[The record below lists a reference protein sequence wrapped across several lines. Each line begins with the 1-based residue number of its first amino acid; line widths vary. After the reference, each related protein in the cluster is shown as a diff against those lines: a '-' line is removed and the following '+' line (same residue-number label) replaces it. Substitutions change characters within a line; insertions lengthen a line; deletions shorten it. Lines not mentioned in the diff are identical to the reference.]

1 MRKIEVLEVN
11 GCLLKL
17 WGSLHSHS
25 EGLLSTDAVKI
36 RKIGIIV
43 INSSKLKKVGHM
55 TYEFDLGNYS
65 RKVSDVAET
74 QKWFDRGLVWLFAY
88 NHEEAIVC
96 FEKALKTDSG
106 CTLAH
111 WGIAYAIGPNY
122 NKPWEVFTPEEK
134 APALER
140 AHAALTAGLAL
151 TTATTAERALIEALA
166 SRYPIDPEIDDY
178 QPFNDGFA
186 AAMKPVYEAHPD
198 DLDVAFVYTEAMMN
212 RTPWQLWDFHNGIP
226 NPEASTIDAMTVL
239 ERAFKETP
247 GAWDHPGLLHM
258 YIHLM
263 EMSPFPERALRH
275 GDQLNGLVPD
285 AGHLVHMATH
295 IDVLCGDYQNVLSRN
310 LAAAEV
316 DDKFKSHAG
325 AANFY
330 ALYRIHN
337 LHFALYGAMFLGQ
350 KTAAIDAAVRL
361 RAEVPDDVV
370 RVYPDLFET
379 FVAALPHVYIRF
391 GMWSEAL
398 ELGLPEDKE
407 LYTTTNALIL
417 YARAVA
423 FANLGRHEEAQA
435 AKAAFEAAYAEVP
448 EERMLFNNT
457 ARDVLAVAEQM
468 MLGEIA
474 FKAGRRDEG
483 LEHLRS
489 SVALD
494 DGLMYEEPWSWPQ
507 PTRHALGALL
517 MDAGNYDEAEAAYR
531 ADLGLD
537 GELPRP
543 SQHPR
548 NVWALHGLHE
558 CLLRRDETVERAH
571 IKGLLDQAIARAD
584 IPIRASCLCSIKAA

>member
-1 MRKIEVLEVN
+1 M
-11 GCLLKL
+11 
-17 WGSLHSHS
+17 
-25 EGLLSTDAVKI
+25 TD
-36 RKIGIIV
+36 
-43 INSSKLKKVGHM
+43 
-55 TYEFDLGNYS
+55 YFDLGSYS
-65 RKVSDVAET
+65 RTSSSVTEAQS
-74 QKWFDRGLVWLFAY
+74 WFDRGIVWLFAY

-96 FEKALKTDSG
+96 FEKALTADPD
-106 CTLAH
+106 CALAH

-134 APALER
+134 APALAR
-140 AHAALTAGLAL
+140 AHTALAAGLAL
-151 TTATTAERALIEALA
+151 ETTAPVERALLEALA
-166 SRYPIDPEIDDY
+166 SRYPQDPEIEDY

-198 DLDVAFVYTEAMMN
+198 DLDVAFVYAEAMMN
-212 RTPWQLWDFHNGIP
+212 RTPWQLWDFHKGIP
-226 NPEASTIDAMTVL
+226 NPEASTPEAMAVL
-239 ERAFKETP
+239 EHAFKDTP
-247 GAWDHPGLLHM
+247 AAWDHPGLLHM

-263 EMSPFPERALRH
+263 EMSPHPERALRH
-275 GDQLNGLVPD
+275 GDRLNGLVPD

-310 LAAAEV
+310 LAAADV
-316 DDKFKSHAG
+316 DERFKSYAG

-350 KTAAIDAAVRL
+350 KAEAIDAAVRL
-361 RAEVPDDVV
+361 RGEVPDEVV

-391 GMWSEAL
+391 GMWSETL
-398 ELGLPEDKE
+398 ELELPEDKE

-423 FANLGRHEEAQA
+423 LANLGRHEA
-435 AKAAFEAAYAEVP
+435 AHTAKTAFEAAYALVP

-457 ARDVLAVAEQM
+457 ARDVLAVAQQM

-474 FKAGRRDEG
+474 FKAGQREKG
-483 LEHLRS
+483 LKHLRK
-489 SVALD
+489 SVDLD
-494 DGLMYEEPWSWPQ
+494 DNLMYEEPWSWPQ

-517 MDAGNYDEAEAAYR
+517 MEAGAYEEAEAVYR

-537 GELPRP
+537 GKLPRP

-548 NVWALHGLHE
+548 NVWALHGLDE
-558 CLLRRDETVERAH
+558 CLQRRGDTIERAH
-571 IKGLLDQAIARAD
+571 IGGLLDQAKARTD
-584 IPIRASCLCSIKAA
+584 IPIRASCLCRANAA